1 MRIAGQKGPLAG
13 QLVSLQC
20 GAFFFVYRF
29 GETMRLKFLAL
40 GLAMATTALLS
51 ACGGGSDDDSGN
63 AQVRLLN
70 VSPGYASLDLKETDA
85 ATLNGAVAL
94 GSTGAYA
101 SLDLDTK
108 GLYLAAAGST
118 TSLATPSTAGLTKD
132 YSYTVVGWGAS
143 GALGTLTLDEQE
155 TAPDSGKSK
164 VLILNLA
171 SGAGTVDVY
180 LNKVGVASL
189 DEAAVKAA
197 SIGTGRGDSYRTI
210 DASAYRLR
218 VTAAGNSSDV
228 RLDVPSITLDSTK
241 VYGVILVSSGSGNMV
256 NAYVLPYKSSP
267 TLFSNPTSNVRVI
280 SALPRSTTLSASL
293 NGTSMF
299 SGTASPCCCLPV
311 AWWPWW
317 RGPTLVCWCA
327 APRSW
332 RCPSASRR
340 WWWGSDHRRLRHQR
354 ARDGGV
360 GRRGARRP
368 DRLALGNVVGSNIF
382 NVLFI
387 LGLSGADHAAGGQ
400 PAADPAGGADHDR
413 RRLLLLVMAW
423 TAASAPST
431 PPC

>member
-1 MRIAGQKGPLAG
+1 
-13 QLVSLQC
+13 
-20 GAFFFVYRF
+20 
-29 GETMRLKFLAL
+29 MRLKFLAL

-171 SGAGTVDVY
+171 AGAGTVDVY

-189 DEAAVKAA
+189 DEATVKAA

-299 SGTASPCCCLPV
+299 SGTASPAVSGYQNLVVTNGATLDWSVNGV
-311 AWWPWW
+311 AQPAKTI
-317 RGPTLVCWCA
+317 TLSASSTYGMLVWGDPA
-327 APRSW
+327 APTVTSLEEFSVL
-332 RCPSASRR
+332 PISAGTAKVRVLHAAQ
-340 WWWGSDHRRLRHQR
+340 GL
-354 ARDGGV
+354 
-360 GRRGARRP
+360 GAAS
-368 DRLALGNVVGSNIF
+368 LVVNLSPK
-382 NVLFI
+382 
-387 LGLSGADHAAGGQ
+387 LSGIAAGTLSSATVLTGTEEVTVEVRADGQ
-400 PAADPAGGADHDR
+400 TLYSETRSFTSGASYTVYLIGTPGHYEA
-413 RRLLLLVMAW
+413 LLLRDL
-423 TAASAPST
+423 
-431 PPC
+431 